1 MRKLGYGVLCIIF
14 LICLIYIFIS
24 AKNKYCYSYKS
35 LDLTQMDSLK
45 VQYAKKLIV
54 DRAWEIYRPEPDTD
68 YDAGTGYVYISKYDI
83 KDMDML
89 IKIIKNSDRNKSFI
103 ENFNVIAGVKNRLE
117 IFADGRKV
125 KLPANYNGVLDEELK
140 QYKKT
145 TKRVYDILDPYITP
159 TSTIIMITYDGYH
172 TYAEVFPVSS
182 MVFYKAEDFP
192 KRKIRIVEGY
202 FKRFIYADKIS
213 NPKYILNLSYYDFI
227 DPFLCCDQYSI
238 DERLKENLRDL
249 SKSGNLNRDGK
260 RRDYFNYHV
269 NLDQLNGKNKQDYSF
284 FSDNFPN
291 YSHLYR
297 KAEEISLAG
306 KYLSIIDMQHS
317 AGIGIPIEFGI
328 KVNACNFK

>member
-1 MRKLGYGVLCIIF
+1 MKKLIYWILCIIF
-14 LICLIYIFIS
+14 SICLIYIFIS

-54 DRAWEIYRPEPDTD
+54 DRAWEIYRPKPDTD

-83 KDMDML
+83 KDIDML

-103 ENFNVIAGVKNRLE
+103 ENFNVIAGANSLE
-117 IFADGRKV
+117 IFADGKKV

-159 TSTIIMITYDGYH
+159 TSTIIMITDDGYSP
-172 TYAEVFPVSS
+172 YAEFFPVSS
-182 MVFYKAEDFP
+182 MIFYKAKGLPDKRMRRVEKYVSRFWPEGDF
-192 KRKIRIVEGY
+192 EN
-202 FKRFIYADKIS
+202 S
-213 NPKYILNLSYYDFI
+213 KYILNLKYYDFI
-227 DPFLCCDQYSI
+227 DPLLCCDQYAI
-238 DERLKENLRDL
+238 AEKLKENHRDL
-249 SKSGNLNRDGK
+249 SESGNLGQDGK
-260 RRDYFNYHV
+260 RRDYFNHHV
-269 NLDQLNGKNKQDYSF
+269 NLDQLNGVNEQDYSF
-284 FSDNFPN
+284 FRHNFSN

-297 KAEEISLAG
+297 KAEEISLVG
-306 KYLSIIDMQHS
+306 KYNAIIDMQH
-317 AGIGIPIEFGI
+317 GTDIGLPIEFGI